1 MIPPS
6 ILTHGAGGIILI
18 FIFITLVL
26 YFPKLLTLDI
36 YKSLVLLSLFS
47 IVITLHAISHLGLE
61 KEYKYIPFYSWTIK
75 PAMEHR
81 CPMEHTCPMKNMH

>member
-18 FIFITLVL
+18 FIFITIVV
-26 YFPKLLTLDI
+26 YFPKLLGLDI
-36 YKSLVLLSLFS
+36 YRSLVLLSLFS

-61 KEYKYIPFYSWTIK
+61 KEYKYIPFYSWRVK
-75 PAMEHR
+75 PAMGHS
-81 CPMEHTCPMKNMH
+81 CPMKNMH